1 MLHTKSIVVEDVVAV
16 FGTLNID
23 NRSLHLNFELMMV
36 IFDDEFVASLKQLHR
51 TYEAKCIEVSPQEWR
66 QRPLSNRLKEG
77 AAYLISP
84 LL

>member
-1 MLHTKSIVVEDVVAV
+1 
-16 FGTLNID
+16 
-23 NRSLHLNFELMMV
+23 MMV

>member
-1 MLHTKSIVVEDVVAV
+1 MRRYFDDLLQGGIRILRYQGGLLHTKS
-16 FGTLNID
+16 
-23 NRSLHLNFELMMV
+23 V